1 MIRRT
6 IQMSGRQVAIT
17 LLGGLG
23 VLVAASVLA
32 FVAAL
37 TGELRPEDG
46 AAFLAVAALFPMA
59 ALLLW
64 AYGWALATSEE
75 PELLLGLAR
84 LQARWA
90 AIAVGGGIVVAG
102 SSWLIVTA
110 TSPWLGVPFNFF
122 DELLGQVDEVTVPL
136 VLVLLFLGV
145 VLAPLWEEIVFRGAL
160 YGWLRRHLGVG
171 ASAVIVAFLHAF
183 IHMDLAVI
191 PALVVVFVVFA
202 LLYEW
207 SGNLWVAILAHAVN
221 NTLSF
226 VWVFWQLG

>member
-1 MIRRT
+1 M
-6 IQMSGRQVAIT
+6 IQMNGRQVAIVT
-17 LLGGLG
+17 FGGLG
-23 VLVAASVLA
+23 VLIAASVLA
-32 FVAAL
+32 FVVAL
-37 TGELRPEDG
+37 TGELKPEDG
-46 AAFLAVAALFPMA
+46 AALLAVAGLFPMA

-84 LQARWA
+84 LQDRWA
-90 AIAVGGGIVVAG
+90 AIAVGGGFVVAG
-102 SSWLIVTA
+102 TSWVIVTA
-110 TSPWLGVPFNFF
+110 TSPWLGIPFNVF
-122 DELLGQVDEVTVPL
+122 DELLGKVDEVTIPL
-136 VLVLLFLGV
+136 ILVLLFVGV
-145 VLAPLWEEIVFRGAL
+145 VLAPLWEEIVFRGAI

-171 ASAVIVAFLHAF
+171 LSAVIVAVLHAV
-183 IHMDLAVI
+183 IHLDLAVI

-207 SGNLWVAILAHAVN
+207 SGNLWVPILAHAVN